1 MRRTV
6 VAAAAAAL
14 LAGAGLTA
22 GSPAQAY
29 DGRAVSPAGELRSV
43 HLYALDRAPDRRE
56 RSVSLRA
63 ADANCKSAVLRS
75 SYDILTGREA
85 ARNLRTPQRR
95 TNAVYLA
102 LLDRA
107 PDPAGW
113 AMYLAVNRVDGI
125 DRSTADI
132 MASPEYR
139 NRLARVCA
147 ARPSSTVAVYRPE
160 EVTGVVQS
168 LLGAAAVGSTG
179 CAVTP
184 LAARMRSF
192 RDRAGLA
199 SVAAYTAQLKA
210 THVTGT
216 TCTFAKRMALA
227 AAWTAALG
235 STGMPV
241 YVDQA
246 MRTTVGATTRTVH
259 YTFTIGRTPA
269 DTREFE
275 AALTAAR

>member
-1 MRRTV
+1 MRRTLI
-6 VAAAAAAL
+6 AAAAAAL
-14 LAGAGLTA
+14 LAGAGLA
-22 GSPAQAY
+22 PGSPAQAY
-29 DGRAVSPAGELRSV
+29 DGRAVSPGGELRSV

-56 RSVSLRA
+56 RSVTLRA
-63 ADANCKSAVLRS
+63 ADGNCKAAVLGS
-75 SYDILTGREA
+75 SYATLTGREA
-85 ARNLRTPQRR
+85 ARNLRTPQRQ

-125 DRSTADI
+125 GRSTIDI

-147 ARPSSTVAVYRPE
+147 GRPSSTATVYRPD

-199 SVAAYTAQLKA
+199 SVAAHTAQVKA
-210 THVTGT
+210 TPAAGPA
-216 TCTFAKRMALA
+216 CTFAKRMALA
-227 AAWTAALG
+227 ATWTAAVG
-235 STGMPV
+235 STGVPV

-269 DTREFE
+269 DTRQFE
-275 AALTAAR
+275 AALTAPR